1 MSFELAD
8 YTAEVDALGT
18 LRILDAI
25 KTCNMEKT
33 VRFYQVKIIK
43 LSKCKPF
50 CVFIMRIELE
60 SISVFKI
67 YFVFC
72 IFCISVYAHSIEK
85 LISN

>member
-43 LSKCKPF
+43 LSKWKPF
-50 CVFIMRIELE
+50 CVSIMRIE
-60 SISVFKI
+60 SIGVFKI
-67 YFVFC
+67 YFVFY
-72 IFCISVYAHSIEK
+72 IFCIFYAYSIEK
-85 LISN
+85 LSIN